1 MSGLCHGNIAFVIG
15 RIITPMGLF
24 IVFPFY
30 RGGDLYVVFNHIP
43 QISLY
48 TQESRISYVLLTII
62 TLEHRYTM
70 LERQPAGRFVP
81 ETVQNVGSQIM
92 AGVSFMHEK
101 GVVHRLSL
109 IHISEPTRPY

>member
-1 MSGLCHGNIAFVIG
+1 M
-15 RIITPMGLF
+15 
-24 IVFPFY
+24 
-30 RGGDLYVVFNHIP
+30 VFNHIP

-101 GVVHRLSL
+101 GVVHRDLKIENIMIDADGMIRIVDFGVSKQL
-109 IHISEPTRPY
+109 DGRDDRCHTITGTPQYVI